1 MVNQAIC
8 TILVQRF
15 YGFGI
20 CFTVGFLISFCS
32 TFLLFGGNVTGFAV
46 LYTIGNI
53 VSLVATGFLT
63 GFFSQFKVSFL
74 SDWFLSFLSDWFL
87 KGGRHGDITGMLLLI
102 STAFPFALT
111 LYSSSCHID
120 MILFFARP
128 FTHI

>member
-87 KGGRHGDITGMLLLI
+87 KGGRHGDITGMLLLEEDITGMLLLI

-111 LYSSSCHID
+111 
-120 MILFFARP
+120 ILP
-128 FTHI
+128 Y